1 MMKRLSF
8 PRELLI
14 RLYNVDAVVPSIF
27 LLVVLEPYYIGQMI
41 LHYFCLLPSS
51 VSILS
56 ENHLGVFYLYV
67 KTRSDAASLNYL
79 YSTASIYTYIQTF
92 FLLTRDDPPSFLCKF
107 PHYPI
112 SQKSQLIHHEPRVP
126 GSRLW

>member
-8 PRELLI
+8 PRESLI
-14 RLYNVDAVVPSIF
+14 RLYNIDAVVPSIF
-27 LLVVLEPYYIGQMI
+27 LLVALELYYIGQI
-41 LHYFCLLPSS
+41 YYITSVFLPSF

-56 ENHLGVFYLYV
+56 ENHLGVLYLYL

-79 YSTASIYTYIQTF
+79 YSAASIYTYIQTF

-107 PHYPI
+107 SHYSI
-112 SQKSQLIHHEPRVP
+112 SQILTKPS
-126 GSRLW
+126 